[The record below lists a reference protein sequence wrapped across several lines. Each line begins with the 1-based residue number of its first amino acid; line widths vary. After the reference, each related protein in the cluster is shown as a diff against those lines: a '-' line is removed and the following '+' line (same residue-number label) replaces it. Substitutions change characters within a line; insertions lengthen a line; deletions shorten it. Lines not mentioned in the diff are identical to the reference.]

1 MATFLALL
9 PVGHPLL
16 SATSNALERALK
28 ANPMV
33 SGSVPALERARREW
47 AAAVE
52 YLQDASTVVD
62 MATVAALAP
71 GQRKV
76 LCDLFGAHNS
86 TDAQTAAARIV
97 RMYGGTTAVQVNQIP
112 TPASP

>member
-9 PVGHPLL
+9 PVGHAAISSTPG
-16 SATSNALERALK
+16 ALEIALK

-33 SGSVPALERARREW
+33 SGSVPSTDRLRREW

-52 YLQDASTVVD
+52 YLQDPATVVD
-62 MATVAALAP
+62 MATVAALAS

-76 LCDLFGAHNS
+76 LCDLLGATYSPDAMDNS
-86 TDAQTAAARIV
+86 TFLRTWRW
-97 RMYGGTTAVQVNQIP
+97 P
-112 TPASP
+112 